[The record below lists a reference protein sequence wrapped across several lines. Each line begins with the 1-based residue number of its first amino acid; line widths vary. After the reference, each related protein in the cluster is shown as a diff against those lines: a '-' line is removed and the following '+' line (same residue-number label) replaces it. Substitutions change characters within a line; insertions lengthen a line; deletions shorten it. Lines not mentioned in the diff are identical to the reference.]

1 MRCRPR
7 EVVVQP
13 DNTVHSG
20 NVLGRVARKELQ
32 LFFASPVAWLFLASF
47 MAVCLF
53 TFFWVE
59 AFFARNIADVRPLF
73 EWMPLLLIF
82 LSAALTMR
90 SWSEERR
97 SGTLEHVLTLPV
109 PLWQFVLGKFLAC
122 AAILALALAA
132 TLPLPITVAWL
143 GQLDWGPVI
152 AGYLAAFLL
161 GCSYL
166 AIGLFVSSRTDNG
179 IVSLIGSVAVCGL
192 LYLAGSELL
201 IGFFGSGVA
210 DTLRLIGSG
219 ARFDSITRG
228 VIDVRD
234 LYYYVAVTAAFLVLN
249 AYGLE
254 RGRWARTGNARHRR
268 WRSGVAL
275 LLANLLV
282 AGVWLQRVPGLRLDV
297 TEGRLY
303 SLSEP
308 SEAVLAQLEEPL
320 LIRGYFSERSHP
332 LLAPLVPQLRDL
344 LKEYAVVSGG
354 QVRVEFVDPAEDAAA
369 EQQANEDYGIRATP
383 FQVADRYQSALV
395 NAYFDVLVQY
405 GGEYETLGF
414 ADFIEV
420 KTAMG
425 GQPEVVL
432 RNPEFDVTRAIRDVL
447 YRYRSGGELFEQIG
461 NPVTLRAY
469 VSADELLPELLRN
482 YRDAIREQAEQRA
495 AGSGDKLRI
504 EFIDPDANGGTEAR
518 RIVEE
523 WGFQPMLAAL
533 GDDRQF
539 FFYLT
544 LEDARQVIQL
554 PTGRFDSDEFGSALD
569 AGLRRFASG
578 FTRSVAM
585 VLPDEGAM
593 SGMPGLPPQ
602 GQTFNTLQQTISQ
615 DHTLIMEDLA
625 DGAVDPAADLL
636 VVVAP
641 QDLDEQSRFAVD
653 QYLMRGGTV
662 ILATSP
668 YSLNTAGRS
677 LTVGERESGLED
689 WLAGQG
695 LRIEKALV
703 LDERH
708 AAFPVPV
715 VRRVAGFEF
724 RDMQFVDY
732 PYLLDVRDDGLNS
745 EHPITSGLPQLT
757 LGWAS
762 PIVVEQREGLALTR
776 LLSSSDAAWRSNN
789 LDVMPSIDASGA
801 SNLSG
806 AGLSRARET
815 VAVLLQGEFDSAFDS
830 PPETARAA
838 AADEDGGDTADGAD
852 ESPASA
858 LISRSPESARLLV
871 VASNDFASDQV
882 LSGVIAA
889 AGTQYFGPLEFLLNA
904 VDWALED
911 SSLMQIRSRAHFNR
925 TLPPLEQAVQA
936 RIEYG
941 NYLAALLILAGL
953 YGLWRLQRSA
963 RIAGMKEALA

>member
-1 MRCRPR
+1 M
-7 EVVVQP
+7 QP
-13 DNTVHSG
+13 DR
-20 NVLGRVARKELQ
+20 VLGRVARKELQ

-47 MAVCLF
+47 LAVCLF

-59 AFFARNIADVRPLF
+59 SFFARNIADVRPLF

-109 PLWQFVLGKFLAC
+109 PLWQFVIGKFLAC

-132 TLPLPITVAWL
+132 TLPLPATVAYL
-143 GQLDWGPVI
+143 GDLDWGPVW

-161 GCSYL
+161 GLSYL

-179 IVSLIGSVAVCGL
+179 IVSLMGSVALCGL
-192 LYLAGSELL
+192 LYLAGSDLL
-201 IGFFGSGVA
+201 LGFFGGTVA
-210 DTLRLIGSG
+210 ETLRLLGSG
-219 ARFDSITRG
+219 SRFDSITRG
-228 VIDVRD
+228 VIDLRD
-234 LYYYVAVTAAFLVLN
+234 LYYYLAVTAAFLCLN

-254 RGRWARTGNARHRR
+254 RGRWAAQGSERHRR
-268 WRSGVAL
+268 WRAAVVL

-282 AGVWLQRVPGLRLDV
+282 AGVWLQRVPGVRVDV
-297 TEGRLY
+297 TEGELY

-308 SEAVLAQLEEPL
+308 SRALLEQLEEPL
-320 LIRGYFSERSHP
+320 LLRGYFSERSHP

-344 LKEYAVVSGG
+344 LKEYAVASGG
-354 QVRVEFVDPAEDAAA
+354 RVRVEFVDPAEDAAA
-369 EQQANEDYGIRATP
+369 EQEANEDFGISATP

-405 GGEYETLGF
+405 GGEHETLGF

-420 KTAMG
+420 KTSVG

-447 YRYRSGGELFEQIG
+447 YRYRSGGELFEQIQ

-469 VSADELLPELLRN
+469 VSGDALLPQMLIE
-482 YRDAIREQAEQRA
+482 YRDAIRSEAENLA
-495 AGSGDKLRI
+495 AEAGGKFQV
-504 EFIDPDANGGTEAR
+504 EFIEPEAGDGSVAA
-518 RIVEE
+518 RIYED
-523 WGFQPMLAAL
+523 WGFQPMIAAL
-533 GDDRQF
+533 GDEAEF
-539 FFYLT
+539 YFYLT

-554 PTGRFDSDEFGSALD
+554 PTGSFDAGEFGDALE
-569 AGLRRFASG
+569 AGLRRFARG
-578 FTRSVAM
+578 FTRSVAL
-585 VLPDEGAM
+585 VLPR
-593 SGMPGLPPQ
+593 SGPSMPGMPPQ
-602 GQTFNTLQQTISQ
+602 GLAFGTLQQSVSQ
-615 DHTLIMEDLA
+615 DHTILMEDLS
-625 DGAVDPAADLL
+625 DGEVEAGADLL
-636 VVVAP
+636 VVMAP
-641 QDLDEQSRFAVD
+641 RDLDEQARFAID

-668 YSLNTAGRS
+668 YSLQMTGGALLLEQRD
-677 LTVGERESGLED
+677 SGLED
-689 WLAGQG
+689 WLAGHG
-695 LRIEKALV
+695 LTVEETVV

-732 PYLLDVRDDGLNS
+732 PYLIDVRDDGLN
-745 EHPITSGLPQLT
+745 EDHPVTSALPQLT
-757 LGWAS
+757 VGWAS
-762 PIVVEQREGLALTR
+762 PIRVEPRDGIESTT
-776 LLSSSDAAWRSNN
+776 LLSSSDRAWRSDDSN
-789 LDVMPSIDASGA
+789 VMPSIDAQGEISLTGQ
-801 SNLSG
+801 G
-806 AGLSRARET
+806 RPRAKET
-815 VAVLLQGEFDSAFDS
+815 LAVLLQGQFQSGFDSVPDREA
-830 PPETARAA
+830 AA
-838 AADEDGGDTADGAD
+838 AADTAEEAQQDPGTA
-852 ESPASA
+852 PTA
-858 LISRSPESARLLV
+858 LISRSPDSARLLL

-889 AGTQYFGPLEFLLNA
+889 AGTQYFGPLEFLMNA

-911 SSLMQIRSRAHFNR
+911 SALMAIRSRAHFNR

-936 RIEYG
+936 QIEYG
-941 NYLAALLILAGL
+941 NYVIALLLLAGL
-953 YGLWRLQRSA
+953 YGLWRLKRSRRMA
-963 RIAGMKEALA
+963 QLAGELSA

>member
-1 MRCRPR
+1 M
-7 EVVVQP
+7 QP
-13 DNTVHSG
+13 DS
-20 NVLGRVARKELQ
+20 VLGRVARKELQ

-59 AFFARNIADVRPLF
+59 SFFARNIADVRPLF
-73 EWMPLLLIF
+73 DWMPLLLIF

-109 PLWQFVLGKFLAC
+109 PLWQFVAGKFAAC

-132 TLPLPITVAWL
+132 TLPLPATVAFL
-143 GQLDWGPVI
+143 GELDWGPVL
-152 AGYLAAFLL
+152 AGYMAALLL

-166 AIGLFVSSRTDNG
+166 AVGLFVSSRTDNA

-192 LYLAGSELL
+192 LYLAGSDLL
-201 IGFFGSGVA
+201 LGFFGGGVA
-210 DTLRLIGSG
+210 DILRLLGSG

-228 VIDVRD
+228 VIDLRD
-234 LYYYVAVTAAFLVLN
+234 LYYYVAITGAFLVLN

-254 RGRWARTGNARHRR
+254 HGRWAQAGNPRHRR
-268 WRSGVAL
+268 WRTGVAL

-282 AGVWLQRVPGLRLDV
+282 AGLWLQQVPSLRVDV
-297 TEGRLY
+297 TEGDLY

-344 LKEYAVVSGG
+344 LKEYAVAAGG
-354 QVRVEFVDPAEDAAA
+354 RVRVEFVDPAEDAAA
-369 EQQANEDYGIRATP
+369 EQEANEDYGIQATP

-420 KTAMG
+420 KTSLG

-447 YRYRSGGELFEQIG
+447 YRYRSGGELFAQIDS
-461 NPVTLRAY
+461 PVTLRGY
-469 VSADELLPELLRN
+469 VSADALLPELLLE
-482 YRDAIREQAEQRA
+482 YRDAVREEARALAAE
-495 AGSGDKLRI
+495 SGGKLRV
-504 EFIDPDANGGTEAR
+504 EFIEPEANGGAEAR
-518 RIVEE
+518 RIVDE
-523 WGFQPMLAAL
+523 WGFQPMIAAL
-533 GDDRQF
+533 GDDREF
-539 FFYLT
+539 FLYLT
-544 LEDARQVIQL
+544 LEDEQQVVQL
-554 PTGRFDSDEFGSALD
+554 PTGRFDSDEFGDALES
-569 AGLRRFASG
+569 GLRRFASG
-578 FTRSVAM
+578 FTRSVAL
-585 VLPDEGAM
+585 VVPE
-593 SGMPGLPPQ
+593 SGPRMPGMPPQ
-602 GQTFNTLQQTISQ
+602 GQSFSTLQQTISQ
-615 DHTLIMEDLA
+615 DHTLIMEDLG
-625 DGAVDPAADLL
+625 DGAVDPSADLL
-636 VVVAP
+636 LLVAP
-641 QDLDEQSRFAVD
+641 ENLDEQARFAVD

-662 ILATSP
+662 IVASSP
-668 YSLNTAGRS
+668 YSLNTAGSS
-677 LTVGERESGLED
+677 LMLGRRESGLED
-689 WLAGQG
+689 WLAHHGVD
-695 LRIEKALV
+695 IDETLV
-703 LDERH
+703 LDERQ

-732 PYLLDVRDDGLNS
+732 PYLLDVREDGLND
-745 EHPITSGLPQLT
+745 EHPITASLPQLT
-757 LGWAS
+757 VGWAS
-762 PIVVEQREGLALTR
+762 PLQIAEREGLAATP
-776 LLSSSDAAWRSNN
+776 LLRSSDAAWRSDS

-801 SNLSG
+801 GNLSG
-806 AGLSRARET
+806 AGEARSRAT
-815 VAVLLQGEFDSAFDS
+815 VAALLQGEFDSFFDS
-830 PPETARAA
+830 VPEPPQEPP
-838 AADEDGGDTADGAD
+838 AADEAAGDDAD
-852 ESPASA
+852 ESPGDALATA
-858 LISRSPESARLLV
+858 LIGKSPESARLLV

-925 TLPPLEQAVQA
+925 TLPPLRQPVQA

-953 YGLWRLQRSA
+953 YGLWRLRRGA
-963 RIAGMKEALA
+963 RVARMKEALA